1 MQNSLDLG
9 GAYGAT
15 LERIKA
21 EGEERAKL
29 GMATL
34 MWISHSKRPLKVD
47 EICHA
52 LAVRIGSNDLDLDNI
67 PGISIMLACC
77 QGLATIDKGTST
89 VRLIH
94 FTLQEHLR
102 THPNLFDRA
111 HSAIAETCLTYL
123 NFQYVK
129 DLSAGPPG
137 NQRGPSFLEYSSLY
151 WGTHMRAEPSDLAK
165 IFALQ
170 FLDQFDSHISGEF
183 LWRSMPKGYGNL
195 GFPWSVRKGF
205 SALHCIS
212 YLGIAQVANTL
223 LEMNKWDVNQR
234 DGVGVTPLIWA
245 ASCGHEEA
253 VELLLEQK
261 DIQPN
266 QPDMNDG
273 RTALSWAAGNGHEG
287 VVRIFLGR
295 QFINPGRIGR
305 SWGKAPR
312 VAGLLLGRR
321 YVNPDSPSKS
331 GGTPLSWTAGNGHEG
346 VVKMLLERKDVN
358 PNTPDTQYGQTPLS
372 LAAENGHEGVVKVF
386 LERRDVNPNTPDTI
400 YGQTPLSL
408 AAENG
413 HEGVVKILLERND
426 VNPDSSSKSGQTPL
440 SWAAQNGHEGVVKI
454 LLERSDVNP
463 DSSSKSG
470 QTPLSWAAE
479 NGHERVVKILLERN
493 DVNPDAPGRFGQ
505 TPLSWAAQNGH
516 EGVVGMLLERNDV
529 DPNSPSKDGQTPR
542 MLAARYGHYR
552 VMELLPAQSS

>member
-21 EGEERAKL
+21 QGEEREKL

-67 PGISIMLACC
+67 PGISTMLACC

-102 THPNLFDRA
+102 THLNLFDRA
-111 HSAIAETCLTYL
+111 HSTIAETCLTYL
-123 NFQYVK
+123 NFQHVR

-137 NQRGPSFLEYSSLY
+137 NQSDPSFLEYSSLY

-183 LWRSMPKGYGNL
+183 LWKSMPKGYGDPAFTW
-195 GFPWSVRKGF
+195 GTSTRKGF

-212 YLGIAQVANTL
+212 YLGIAQIANTL

-234 DGVGVTPLIWA
+234 DGAGITPLIWA
-245 ASCGHEEA
+245 ASRGHEEA
-253 VELLLEQK
+253 VELLLQQK
-261 DIQPN
+261 DIQSDL
-266 QPDMNDG
+266 PDTNGG

-295 QFINPGRIGR
+295 RFINPGRIGR

-321 YVNPDSPSKS
+321 YVNPDSPSES
-331 GGTPLSWTAGNGHEG
+331 GG
-346 VVKMLLERKDVN
+346 
-358 PNTPDTQYGQTPLS
+358 
-372 LAAENGHEGVVKVF
+372 
-386 LERRDVNPNTPDTI
+386 
-400 YGQTPLSL
+400 
-408 AAENG
+408 
-413 HEGVVKILLERND
+413 
-426 VNPDSSSKSGQTPL
+426 TPL

-454 LLERSDVNP
+454 LLERNDVNP
-463 DSSSKSG
+463 DARRFG
-470 QTPLSWAAE
+470 HTPLSWAAE

-493 DVNPDAPGRFGQ
+493 DVNPDTPGRFGQTPLSWAAQNGHEGVVKILLERNDVNPDAPGVFGQ